1 MPKIK
6 TVRDVEVA
14 GKRVLVRVDF
24 NVPLDENG
32 EISDDTRIRASLPT
46 IRYLLERDARVV
58 LASHLGRPKGKR
70 LPKFSLAP
78 VGAALSQLLAHPVIF
93 LEDCVGKVVEEAVE
107 NMAIGSI
114 VLLENLRFHKGEEE
128 NDREFGQSL
137 GKLGEIYV
145 NDAFGTAHRAHA
157 STRGVT
163 AHIPVRV
170 GGLLIERE
178 LHFLGEKTT
187 NPRRPF
193 VVMLGGAKVSDKIL
207 VVDSLLDKADTILV
221 GGAMAYTFLLARGQS
236 VGNSPAESDKV
247 ELARA
252 VMDKARE
259 CGVKFHLP
267 IDFVVTDMIDFRT
280 GRVGE
285 TATVMGDIPDNWEG
299 ADIGPKTVEQYEREI
314 AIARTILWNGPMGIF
329 ELDSFSRGT
338 FALAKAVAANAAAL
352 SIIGGGDSVKA
363 IRAAGYE
370 DRVTFAS
377 TGGGASLEFLKGTE
391 LPGVSVLDT
400 VE

>member
-1 MPKIK
+1 
-6 TVRDVEVA
+6 
-14 GKRVLVRVDF
+14 
-24 NVPLDENG
+24 
-32 EISDDTRIRASLPT
+32 
-46 IRYLLERDARVV
+46 
-58 LASHLGRPKGKR
+58 
-70 LPKFSLAP
+70 
-78 VGAALSQLLAHPVIF
+78 
-93 LEDCVGKVVEEAVE
+93 
-107 NMAIGSI
+107 
-114 VLLENLRFHKGEEE
+114 
-128 NDREFGQSL
+128 
-137 GKLGEIYV
+137 
-145 NDAFGTAHRAHA
+145 
-157 STRGVT
+157 
-163 AHIPVRV
+163 
-170 GGLLIERE
+170 
-178 LHFLGEKTT
+178 
-187 NPRRPF
+187 
-193 VVMLGGAKVSDKIL
+193 MLGGAKVSDKIL

-267 IDFVVTDMIDFRT
+267 IDFVVTDMIDCRT